1 MQTEFPPTSAQ
12 NSLGQCLRSQ
22 RLAKQMSIEDVVVQL
37 KLPTTIVEA
46 MERDDHSML
55 GATIFARGR
64 LGNYARLVGVPA
76 ALVDAQF
83 ADAMTVPPPLVST
96 ASSSRLERNVR
107 RFARQSIYIVLT
119 ATIVLPVVW
128 LATQHQLPQ
137 AAASLTALDSSP
149 VPAQNSTVAMG
160 HGANAAAGEARSAS
174 PVVASIAPFGSY
186 GWASPSAANPTG
198 QMTANTALQLRFSG
212 DSWVDIVGVDGRV
225 IEHGA
230 VEAGSVRNY
239 QTVAVARVAIGNP
252 GSVLVLRNGEPL
264 DLKPFQ
270 GANQTRFTLSSDGK
284 PAPVRD

>member
-1 MQTEFPPTSAQ
+1 MQTEFSPTSAQ
-12 NSLGQCLRSQ
+12 NSLGHRLRSQ
-22 RLAKQMSIEDVVVQL
+22 RLAKQMRIEDVAVQL
-37 KLPTTIVEA
+37 KLPTTIVDA

-55 GATIFARGR
+55 GAAIFARGR

-76 ALVDAQF
+76 ADVEAQF
-83 ADAMTVPPPLVST
+83 ADAMTSLPPLVSS

-107 RFARQSIYIVLT
+107 RFARQGIYIVLT

-137 AAASLTALDSSP
+137 AVASLTALDSSP
-149 VPAQNSTVAMG
+149 VPAQNTIVAMG
-160 HGANAAAGEARSAS
+160 HGTNAAAGDARSAS

-186 GWASPSAANPTG
+186 GWASPSTTYPNG
-198 QMTANTALQLRFSG
+198 KMTANTALQLRFSG
-212 DSWVDIVGVDGRV
+212 DSWVDIVGIDGHV
-225 IEHGA
+225 IERGA

-284 PAPVRD
+284 PAPVRE